1 MISKVNQHS
10 NDILTENESN
20 SKRPALV
27 FVVIFISFTIF
38 SYFIGR
44 YTWDIF
50 FMSDFS
56 DSFKDENNL
65 QPELPEG
72 LKPEKPSGS
81 SYWYYPTAVLT
92 KEILS
97 RSRII
102 TYRIKDIDRLLNQ
115 YGGQKKDWIKKS
127 SEVLLDKNGRM
138 FEYHWYENAFGKYE
152 IKTVPLD

>member
-27 FVVIFISFTIF
+27 FVVIFILFTIF
-38 SYFIGR
+38 GYFIGR

-56 DSFKDENNL
+56 ASFKDENNL